1 MVDIVVTKSTLDEQT
16 SLIRGTIAR
25 IRMIDFFNAE
35 DSQAFEEEYVKVAGS
50 LLQLATNLIMTRTS
64 DESLLHIAIYNTEHD
79 ADASLA
85 PIQKFMSEHQKL
97 FKDTMYLHGP
107 VR

>member
-1 MVDIVVTKSTLDEQT
+1 M
-16 SLIRGTIAR
+16 GIAR

-50 LLQLATNLIMTRTS
+50 LLPLATNLIMTRTS
-64 DESLLHIAIYNTEHD
+64 DESLLHIAIYNTEQD

-97 FKDTMYLHGP
+97 FKDKMYLHGP
-107 VR
+107 VSLNHVKLDGS

>member
-1 MVDIVVTKSTLDEQT
+1 MLSGDFM
-16 SLIRGTIAR
+16 GIAR

-50 LLQLATNLIMTRTS
+50 LLPLATNLIMTRTS
-64 DESLLHIAIYNTEHD
+64 DDSLLHIAIYNSEQD

-85 PIQKFMSEHQKL
+85 PIQNSWQSIKNCLKIRCIYTDQF
-97 FKDTMYLHGP
+97 
-107 VR
+107 R

>member
-1 MVDIVVTKSTLDEQT
+1 M
-16 SLIRGTIAR
+16 GIAR

-50 LLQLATNLIMTRTS
+50 LLPLATNLIMTRTS
-64 DESLLHIAIYNTEHD
+64 ESLLHIAIYNNEQD

-85 PIQKFMSEHQKL
+85 PIQKFMSEYQKL

-107 VR
+107 VSLNHVNLDEG

>member
-1 MVDIVVTKSTLDEQT
+1 M
-16 SLIRGTIAR
+16 GIAR

-35 DSQAFEEEYVKVAGS
+35 DSHAFEKAYVKIAGS
-50 LLQLATNLIMTRTS
+50 LLPLATNLIMTRTS
-64 DESLLHIAIYNTEHD
+64 DESLLHIAIYNNEQD

-85 PIQKFMSEHQKL
+85 PIQKFMSEYQKL

-107 VR
+107 VSLNHVNLDEG

>member
-1 MVDIVVTKSTLDEQT
+1 M
-16 SLIRGTIAR
+16 GIAR

-35 DSQAFEEEYVKVAGS
+35 DSHAFEKEYVKIAVS
-50 LLQLATNLIMTRTS
+50 LLLLATNLIMTRTS
-64 DESLLHIAIYNTEHD
+64 DESLLHIAIYNNEQD

-85 PIQKFMSEHQKL
+85 PIQKFMSEYQKL

-107 VR
+107 VSLNHVNLDEG

>member
-1 MVDIVVTKSTLDEQT
+1 M
-16 SLIRGTIAR
+16 GIAR

-35 DSQAFEEEYVKVAGS
+35 NSHAFEKEYVKIAGS
-50 LLQLATNLIMTRTS
+50 LLPLVTNLIMTSTS
-64 DESLLHIAIYNTEHD
+64 DESLLHIAIYNNEQD
-79 ADASLA
+79 SDASLA

-107 VR
+107 VSLNHVNLDEG